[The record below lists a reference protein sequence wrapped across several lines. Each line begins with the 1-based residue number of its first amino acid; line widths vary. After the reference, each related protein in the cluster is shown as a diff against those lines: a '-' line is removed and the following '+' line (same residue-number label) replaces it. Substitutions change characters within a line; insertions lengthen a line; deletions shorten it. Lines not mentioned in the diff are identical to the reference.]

1 MLRFAVH
8 VHVRYAVVWFAGAT
22 RDLGSSLTRFCLR
35 HRNLEGKMRHLCR
48 QDYSIGSILLLLII
62 LIILMIITIMTI
74 IFF

>member
-8 VHVRYAVVWFAGAT
+8 VHVRYAVVWFVGAT

-48 QDYSIGSILLLLII
+48 QDYSIGL
-62 LIILMIITIMTI
+62 
-74 IFF
+74 